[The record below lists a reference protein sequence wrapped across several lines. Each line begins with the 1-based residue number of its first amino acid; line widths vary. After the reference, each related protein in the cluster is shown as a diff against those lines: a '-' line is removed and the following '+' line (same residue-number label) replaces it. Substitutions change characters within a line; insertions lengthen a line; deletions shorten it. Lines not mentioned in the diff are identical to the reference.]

1 MRTKFLVKQLMK
13 KQTTVRKAVTI
24 PIRNGMGTFVTFHG
38 LADGAEHIAIAFGN
52 WEQQEIPLVRI
63 HSECLTGDVFGSG
76 KCDCG
81 EQLNEAID
89 RMQKEGGIL
98 LYLRQEGRGI
108 GLYNKLDAYELQ
120 AKGYDTYEAN
130 QMLGFEND
138 LRNYRVAAQMLMA
151 MGKTKI
157 ALLSNNPDKRRQLTG
172 LGVEIAEAVST
183 GVFLKAANE
192 NYLRAK
198 VQKTNHRID
207 LKKLL
212 KVSV

>member
-1 MRTKFLVKQLMK
+1 MTTKFLEKLMTK
-13 KQTTVRKAVTI
+13 KKTTVRKAVKI
-24 PIRNGMGTFVTFHG
+24 PIRNGMGTFITFHG
-38 LADGAEHIAIAFGN
+38 LNDSAEHVAIAFGN
-52 WEQQEIPLVRI
+52 WEQQETPLVRI

-120 AKGYDTYEAN
+120 ALGYDTYEAN
-130 QMLGFEND
+130 QMLGLEDD
-138 LRNYRVAAQMLMA
+138 LRDYKVAAQMLSA
-151 MGKTKI
+151 LGKSKI
-157 ALLSNNPDKRRQLTG
+157 SLLSNNPDKRKQLTN
-172 LGVEIAEAVST
+172 LGVEIASAVST
-183 GVFLKAANE
+183 GVFLKAGNE

-207 LKKLL
+207 LKGLR